1 LTSTPATTA
10 TLASRLRAPGAVA
23 LAGSAI
29 GSALLLRDPHTSG
42 SWGYCPFLFLTGIP
56 CPACGGLRAT
66 SDLLH
71 GRLADAVGSN
81 LYAVGT
87 VALAALVLAAWTTAA
102 AAGRPPPLQRHVSRA
117 LVVWFAGLVVFGLL
131 RLLPVLSALRP

>member
-1 LTSTPATTA
+1 LTPTPATTA

-23 LAGSAI
+23 LAGAAI
-29 GSALLLRDPHTSG
+29 GGVLLLRDPHASG

-71 GRLADAVGSN
+71 GRFADAVSSN

-87 VALAALVLAAWTTAA
+87 VALAALVLAGWTAAA
-102 AAGRPPPLQRHVSRA
+102 AAGRPPPLQRHVTPA
-117 LVVWFAGLVVFGLL
+117 LVVWFTGLVVFGLL
-131 RLLPVLSALRP
+131 RLMPGLSALRP

>member
-23 LAGSAI
+23 LAGTAI
-29 GSALLLRDPHTSG
+29 GSALLLRDPHASG

-56 CPACGGLRAT
+56 CPGCGGLRAT

-71 GRLADAVGSN
+71 GRFADAVSSN
-81 LYAVGT
+81 LYTVGT
-87 VALAALVLAAWTTAA
+87 VGLAALVLAAWTAAA
-102 AAGRPPPLQRHVSRA
+102 AAGRRPPLQRHVTPA
-117 LVVWFAGLVVFGLL
+117 LVVWFTGLVVFGLL
-131 RLLPVLSALRP
+131 RLAPGMSALRP